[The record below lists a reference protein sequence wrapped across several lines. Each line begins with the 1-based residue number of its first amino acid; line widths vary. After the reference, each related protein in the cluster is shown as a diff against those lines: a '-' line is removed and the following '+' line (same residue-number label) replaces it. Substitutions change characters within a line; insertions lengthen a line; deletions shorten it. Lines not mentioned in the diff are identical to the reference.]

1 MIKVTEEQRKVLKK
15 YINDVDVLIGGD
27 NVQMLLDAIDDEI
40 VNDILGNDDEP
51 SEAGIKLQKIYDQI
65 YNQN

>member
-1 MIKVTEEQRKVLKK
+1 MIKVTEEHRKVLKK
-15 YINDVDVLIGGD
+15 YINDVDALIGGD
-27 NVQMLLDAIDDEI
+27 SVQELLDAIDDEI

-51 SEAGIKLQKIYDQI
+51 SEEGIKLQKIYDQI